1 MDGRRAF
8 RETPLHGPVAAP
20 RDERYG
26 GRGRSG
32 GTRDDDWWCRAT
44 VIGRTCRRWAQ
55 GVSRNAPTRSASIPS
70 ATVHAP
76 PWETV
81 RLDTSANGRLNA
93 SRCDRDPHPHA
104 RPSSRRQRP
113 HDRVGA
119 FRETPCNRPSRSRRH
134 RFTCPHRDR
143 LRAEAILDDY
153 LVHAQDVCSRALG
166 RIPGGNCYLAGS
178 YGLAAA
184 EPTPDEVLN
193 ETPSMTKRVLASS
206 GVALLVLV
214 ALIACGAQP
223 DQVVSELAPTPTEP
237 KPTVAPM
244 PTVAT
249 EAPLEST
256 STPAKPIAPAEPTSA
271 PRVASPFLNV
281 IVPPCIPYAG
291 SDVDPCER
299 RATWDLEN
307 PFVEYDL
314 FTPDV
319 VPTIEES
326 IMVLGTVSRSI
337 DFIVR
342 SIVIP
347 GTTRCT
353 EPEFRYRIWW
363 LGRPP
368 RQPAEPLLQCVTD
381 IAVNEYIVGS
391 GPSRLTVH
399 ARIPQVGC
407 DSEDLACIGW
417 AEREIGRRIEGNEW
431 ILLIGQPPD
440 LGLSVWGITSY
451 FMDVQ
456 RREDGTEV
464 VTSWAKDFY
473 DDAFYDN
480 RDLWHVKS
488 LNDSRLE
495 MTLEEFKP
503 VVKAAHQKYVEA
515 NGGRITTARDYLGR
529 EFPRLADDASA
540 ESLTAFFSQTYALD
554 HLDLT
559 PAPPPPVPGENDP
572 NPDGLVINDIIAT
585 RVAGGEPIPGS

>member
-1 MDGRRAF
+1 MRPAKSLMIVVGLHFMVLSAMLVLSGCGVQS
-8 RETPLHGPVAAP
+8 RETGP
-20 RDERYG
+20 ERP
-26 GRGRSG
+26 
-32 GTRDDDWWCRAT
+32 DDD
-44 VIGRTCRRWAQ
+44 
-55 GVSRNAPTRSASIPS
+55 
-70 ATVHAP
+70 
-76 PWETV
+76 
-81 RLDTSANGRLNA
+81 
-93 SRCDRDPHPHA
+93 
-104 RPSSRRQRP
+104 
-113 HDRVGA
+113 
-119 FRETPCNRPSRSRRH
+119 
-134 RFTCPHRDR
+134 
-143 LRAEAILDDY
+143 
-153 LVHAQDVCSRALG
+153 
-166 RIPGGNCYLAGS
+166 
-178 YGLAAA
+178 GL
-184 EPTPDEVLN
+184 
-193 ETPSMTKRVLASS
+193 TPSNVHLPGAASGIES
-206 GVALLVLV
+206 LDW
-214 ALIACGAQP
+214 Q
-223 DQVVSELAPTPTEP
+223 SELLGDPAIVGDANDGQPADGVDFS
-237 KPTVAPM
+237 VADRM
-244 PTVAT
+244 
-249 EAPLEST
+249 S
-256 STPAKPIAPAEPTSA
+256 
-271 PRVASPFLNV
+271 V
-281 IVPPCIPYAG
+281 IIPPCIPYAG

-529 EFPRLADDASA
+529 EFPRLLTDASS
-540 ESLTAFFSQTYALD
+540 ESLSHLFSQSRALE

-585 RVAGGEPIPGS
+585 RVAGGVAVPGGLTDFDTPTPIIEDDLSPTAEATATVEPEPTVTPEPAPTPEPEVVPTATPESDPVDTPTPEIDPTATPEPEVQPTATPEAEPTATPDPDAPVPTGDDDDTDQGAPGETGNEGPGETGNGDGNGGQAGNGDTPGG